1 MSEENKEKPVAERIK
16 QLEKDISSA
25 ETRVQ
30 MYENRLEDLK
40 RSVQE
45 NEADCK
51 TELEMTIKELP
62 TFIKDNETKV
72 LQALR
77 KLETERDKINE
88 GQEE

>member
-1 MSEENKEKPVAERIK
+1 MSEENKEKTVAERIK

-72 LQALR
+72 LQSLR
-77 KLETERDKINE
+77 KLEAERDKINE

>member
-1 MSEENKEKPVAERIK
+1 MSEENKEKTVAERIK

-51 TELEMTIKELP
+51 TELEMAIKELP
-62 TFIKDNETKV
+62 NFIKDNETKV
-72 LQALR
+72 LQALQ
-77 KLETERDKINE
+77 KLEAERDKINE

>member
-1 MSEENKEKPVAERIK
+1 MSEENKEKTVAERIK

-45 NEADCK
+45 NGADCK

-62 TFIKDNETKV
+62 NFIKDNETKV

-77 KLETERDKINE
+77 KLEAERDKINE

>member
-1 MSEENKEKPVAERIK
+1 MSEENKEKTVAERIK

-62 TFIKDNETKV
+62 NFIKDNETKV

-77 KLETERDKINE
+77 KLEAERDKVNE

>member
-1 MSEENKEKPVAERIK
+1 MSEENKEKTVAERIK

-62 TFIKDNETKV
+62 TFIKDNETEV
-72 LQALR
+72 LQSLR
-77 KLETERDKINE
+77 KLEAERDKINE

>member
-1 MSEENKEKPVAERIK
+1 MSEENKEKTVAERIK

-40 RSVQE
+40 RAVQE

-62 TFIKDNETKV
+62 NFIKDNETKV

-77 KLETERDKINE
+77 KLEAERDKINE

>member
-1 MSEENKEKPVAERIK
+1 MSEENKEKTVAERIK

-62 TFIKDNETKV
+62 NFIKDNETKV

-77 KLETERDKINE
+77 KLEAERDKINE